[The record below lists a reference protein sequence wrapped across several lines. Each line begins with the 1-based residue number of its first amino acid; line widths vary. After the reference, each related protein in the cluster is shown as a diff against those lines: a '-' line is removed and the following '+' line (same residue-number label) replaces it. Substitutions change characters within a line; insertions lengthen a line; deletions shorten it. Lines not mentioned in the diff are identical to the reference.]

1 MKSQNKLDFLGN
13 EKNKKK
19 ETGKFEEKPAEEA
32 KKAEENISKMRN
44 ISIFSKIK
52 KSLSLPHLKRCGLCR
67 TSECSE
73 IKTPRLH
80 PLTKVS
86 GLISGIKK
94 SKKIILIGAI
104 FSLVAFA
111 LLIIVYKK
119 LIVSFV
125 GFFVAFVLFFLYL
138 YAKARLKDAERIKR
152 IENSFPDFLQ
162 LMASNLR
169 AGMTIDRAM
178 LLSARP
184 EFAPLDSEILNVGK
198 DITTGKSTESALLG
212 MSKRIK
218 SEKIDKTIFLI
229 ISGIRAGGNL
239 AILLEQT
246 ATGMREKDFVE
257 KRAASNV
264 VMYTIFI
271 FIAASFGAPLLFSLS
286 SLLVE
291 TLVNTLS
298 QFPVVETQS
307 SFPMLFSLSNISI
320 SINFIKY
327 FSLFFIIFIDFFAAL
342 VLGLV
347 SKGEERE
354 GMKYLLPM
362 LLISLALF
370 FVVRFILRG
379 FVAGL
384 FS

>member
-1 MKSQNKLDFLGN
+1 MKN
-13 EKNKKK
+13 EK
-19 ETGKFEEKPAEEA
+19 TLVVIKPDGVQ
-32 KKAEENISKMRN
+32 R
-44 ISIFSKIK
+44 
-52 KSLSLPHLKRCGLCR
+52 SLVG
-67 TSECSE
+67 E
-73 IKTPRLH
+73 IIRRLER
-80 PLTKVS
+80 S
-86 GLISGIKK
+86 GL
-94 SKKIILIGAI
+94 KI
-104 FSLVAFA
+104 VAMKM
-111 LLIIVYKK
+111 V
-119 LIVSFV
+119 
-125 GFFVAFVLFFLYL
+125 VA
-138 YAKARLKDAERIKR
+138 
-152 IENSFPDFLQ
+152 
-162 LMASNLR
+162 
-169 AGMTIDRAM
+169 
-178 LLSARP
+178 
-184 EFAPLDSEILNVGK
+184 
-198 DITTGKSTESALLG
+198 
-212 MSKRIK
+212 
-218 SEKIDKTIFLI
+218 
-229 ISGIRAGGNL
+229 
-239 AILLEQT
+239 
-246 ATGMREKDFVE
+246 EKDFVE